1 MWINDF
7 PLFLLCKLKMS
18 ILQITDFDLVSL
30 PYCKLLTVNPYCESE
45 TKKKKKTMT
54 FIKTIEARRHV
65 DEQEVWDVR
74 EVIL

>member
-1 MWINDF
+1 
-7 PLFLLCKLKMS
+7 MS
-18 ILQITDFDLVSL
+18 IFQITDFDLVSL

-45 TKKKKKTMT
+45 TKEKKTMT

-65 DEQEVWDVR
+65 DEQELWDVR